1 METLNVEICAD
12 MVKDCIM
19 EKQDREDE
27 DIHWQCAGMVTRQ
40 MSKGMACPEQTNRFR
55 TDEDRNSMGKGKAG
69 FTKEISN
76 ERVFVWQQ

>member
-1 METLNVEICAD
+1 
-12 MVKDCIM
+12 
-19 EKQDREDE
+19 
-27 DIHWQCAGMVTRQ
+27 MVTRQ

-76 ERVFVWQQ
+76 ERVFV